1 VKLKDLLSG
10 SKGILYGNGDVD
22 VKGITVDSRKV
33 KDGFIFF
40 AIKGIHVDGNNYIG
54 QAINSG
60 ACAVVSTQYLQ
71 DLSCALFLSEPSEV
85 ISELAAKFYNY
96 PDSQLLLFGVTGTNG
111 KTTITYFLESILN
124 ISDLSTGV
132 VGTVNYRYAKKIF
145 DSPNTTPQ
153 AADLYEVLA
162 KMVSE
167 RQVAAAVE
175 VSSHALA
182 LGRVNGIEFD
192 TAIFTNLTR
201 DHLDFHKTMDD
212 YFYAKSKL
220 FSGLAQK
227 RKNKKKIAVIN
238 IDDPYGKK
246 MLDIVGPNAQ
256 KVTYGIKNNAL
267 VSAQEII
274 KSAKHTSFLLK
285 SDFGTLPIILNF
297 IGEHNIYNALAAAAA
312 ALYNGI
318 SIENVKRGLEGLSSV
333 PGRLEKV
340 DLGQAFNVVVDY
352 AHTDDALK
360 NVLTALKPLTSGK
373 LITVFGCGGDRDRTK
388 RPIMGAVATELSDY
402 VIVTSDN
409 PRSEDPRNIALDIE
423 VGIKRTK
430 RENYKV
436 VLDRKDA
443 ISEALSMAVSG
454 DIVLLAGK
462 GHETYQIVGNNKN
475 HFSDFE
481 VAKSVLESLRKD
493 SKSL

>member
-1 VKLKDLLSG
+1 MKLKDLLSG
-10 SKGILYGNGDVD
+10 SNGILYGNGDVD
-22 VKGITVDSRKV
+22 VKGIAVDSRKV

-40 AIKGIHVDGNNYIG
+40 AIKGMHVDGNNYID

-60 ACAVVSTQYLQ
+60 ACVVVSAQYLH
-71 DLSCALFLSEPSEV
+71 DLSCALFLAELSEV
-85 ISELAAKFYNY
+85 ISGVAAKFYNY

-124 ISDLSTGV
+124 VSDLSTGV
-132 VGTVNYRYAKKIF
+132 VGTVNYRYAKKTF

-153 AADLYEVLA
+153 AAELYEILA

-167 RQVAAAVE
+167 HQLAAVIE
-175 VSSHALA
+175 VSSHALS

-212 YFYAKSKL
+212 YFYAKTKL
-220 FSGLAQK
+220 FSGLVQK

-246 MLDIVGPNAQ
+246 MLDVVGAGAQ

-285 SDFGTLPIILNF
+285 SDFGTLLIILNF

-318 SIENVKRGLEGLSSV
+318 PIENVKRGLEGLNSV

-360 NVLTALKPLTSGK
+360 NVLTSLKPLTSGK

-443 ISEALSMAVSG
+443 ILEALSMAASG
-454 DIVLLAGK
+454 DVILLAGK
-462 GHETYQIVGNNKN
+462 GHETYQIVGNNKI

-481 VAKSVLESLRKD
+481 VAKLGLESLRKTG
-493 SKSL
+493 KSL

>member
-1 VKLKDLLSG
+1 MKLKDLLSG
-10 SKGILYGNGDVD
+10 SNGVLYGNSDVD
-22 VKGITVDSRKV
+22 VKGIAVDSRKV

-40 AIKGIHVDGNNYIG
+40 AVEGAHVDGNNYID
-54 QAINSG
+54 QAIKSG
-60 ACAVVSTQYLQ
+60 ASAVVSLRYVQN
-71 DLSCALFLSEPSEV
+71 LSCALFLANPLEV
-85 ISELAAKFYNY
+85 ISDVAAKFYNY

-124 ISDLSTGV
+124 LAGLSTGV
-132 VGTVNYRYAKKIF
+132 VGTVNYRYAKKTF

-153 AADLYEVLA
+153 AADLYEVLS

-167 RQVAAAVE
+167 HQSAAAIE
-175 VSSHALA
+175 VSSHALS
-182 LGRVNGIEFD
+182 LGRIKGIEFD
-192 TAIFTNLTR
+192 TAIFTNLTH

-212 YFYAKSKL
+212 YFCAKVKL
-220 FSGLAQK
+220 FLGLTQK
-227 RKNKKKIAVIN
+227 RKNKKKVAVVN

-246 MLDIVGPNAQ
+246 ILDVIDSGVQ
-256 KVTYGIKNNAL
+256 KVTYGIKNNAS

-274 KSAKHTSFLLK
+274 KSAKKTSFLIR
-285 SDFGTLPIILNF
+285 SDFGTFPVVLNF
-297 IGEHNIYNALAAAAA
+297 IGEYNIYNALAAAAA

-318 SIENVKRGLEGLSSV
+318 STENVKRGLEALSSV
-333 PGRLEKV
+333 PGRLENV
-340 DLGQAFNVVVDY
+340 DVGQLFNVVVDY

-360 NVLTALKPLTSGK
+360 NALKALRPLTTGK
-373 LITVFGCGGDRDRTK
+373 LITVFGCGGERDRTK
-388 RPIMGAVATELSDY
+388 RPIMGAIATELSDY

-409 PRSEDPRNIALDIE
+409 PRSEDPQNIALDIE
-423 VGIKRTK
+423 VGIKRAK

-436 VLDRKDA
+436 VIDRKDA
-443 ISEALSMAVSG
+443 IFEALSMAVSG

-462 GHETYQIVGNNKN
+462 GHEIYQIVDNNKI

-481 VAKSVLESLRKD
+481 VAKSALESLRKD